1 MSDFKKLLGLGEG
14 SLSNTLQASPKVA
27 AAYDLYFNG
36 DRAGAEER
44 FQRLLR
50 DNPRDAEALAGL
62 AIIVAEATGRYVS
75 ATKMAAESVRLAP
88 QQPSGYYALAYVHL
102 LGSKLEQGYRY
113 LMKAKKL
120 APHDPRLQAGY
131 ALYEKE
137 RPPVVADLAP
147 EHPVNVVLGQARS
160 FGRTARQKAMLG
172 VLVLESII
180 LTSRI
185 LMY

>member
-14 SLSNTLQASPKVA
+14 SLRQTLQTNPKAA
-27 AAYDLYFNG
+27 AAYELYFQG

-50 DNPRDAEALAGL
+50 ENPRDADALAGL
-62 AIIVAEATGRYVS
+62 AIIVAESTGRYVS
-75 ATKMAAESVRLAP
+75 ATKMAAEAVRLAP
-88 QQPSGYYALAYVHL
+88 QKPGGYFALAYVHL

-120 APHDPRLQAGY
+120 APDNPLLEAGY

-137 RPPVVADLAP
+137 RPPVIADLASN
-147 EHPVNVVLGQARS
+147 HPLNVALGQVRA
-160 FGRTARQKAMLG
+160 FGRTARQKAMIG
-172 VLVLESII
+172 VLILESII
-180 LTSRI
+180 LTSRL
-185 LMY
+185 LMH